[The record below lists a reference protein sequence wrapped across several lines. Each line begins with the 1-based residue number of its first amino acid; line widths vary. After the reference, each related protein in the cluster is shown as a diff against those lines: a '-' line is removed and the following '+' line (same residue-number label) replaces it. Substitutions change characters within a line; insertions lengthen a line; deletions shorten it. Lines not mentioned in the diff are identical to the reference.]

1 MSLLVATMV
10 SALKINNH
18 FTLYSRVPAEAGQ
31 GWTLELADIS
41 QPIPPHYH
49 KFHRHLIVVVEG
61 ELMVVDGSDR
71 PPLLR
76 SGDLACID
84 AGVVHELVPQ
94 GTAQFFLTDLP
105 AFLSDDDRF
114 WDHQPVEV
122 PPWTPPTTETLPRVD
137 PHYFG
142 PKIDAGKYAVY
153 NLISGE
159 ATEQRWSV
167 ALLEIEESP
176 RHFHRIER
184 ELFLVVNGELDI
196 EIDGVHQIL
205 KTGESVAI
213 APGRVHQLKSAG
225 SSPVRLLCFNFPA
238 FNPED
243 MHCVENLSER
253 KDMIMAYVKYYL
265 TDSGI
270 DYFETKWFPEL
281 HAITVKQPGFIS
293 LAYNK
298 RKGDRIDLKLQF
310 ENEERLDAWRAVP
323 IHDKLIKDLD
333 THRSRDYWEAAFT
346 NDADADPSTLEW
358 IERKVHPESYRT

>member
-10 SALKINNH
+10 SVLKINDH

-49 KFHRHLIVVVEG
+49 KFHRHLIVVVGG
-61 ELMVVDGSDR
+61 ELMVVDDSDKPTR
-71 PPLLR
+71 LR

-114 WDHQPVEV
+114 WDQQPVEV
-122 PPWTPPTTETLPRVD
+122 PPWRAPCMESLPQVD

-153 NLISGE
+153 DLISGE
-159 ATEQRWSV
+159 ATEKKWSV
-167 ALLEIEESP
+167 ALLEIEDSP

-196 EIDGVHQIL
+196 EIDGAHQTL
-205 KTGESVAI
+205 ATGESIAI

-225 SSPVRLLCFNFPA
+225 SCPVRLLCFNFPA
-238 FNPED
+238 FDPAD
-243 MHCVENLSER
+243 MHLVSNR
-253 KDMIMAYVKYYL
+253 MITVYVNYYL
-265 TDSGI
+265 TDSGL
-270 DYFETKWFPEL
+270 DYFENRWFPEL
-281 HAITVKQPGFIS
+281 HAITAKQPGFIS
-293 LAYNK
+293 LVYN
-298 RKGDRIDLKLQF
+298 RQEGDRVDLKLQF
-310 ENEERLDAWRAVP
+310 ENEELLDAWRAVP
-323 IHDKLIKDLD
+323 IHDQLIKDLD
-333 THRSRDYWEAAFT
+333 PHRSRDYWEAAFT
-346 NDADADPSTLEW
+346 NDANADPSRLEW
-358 IERKVHPESYRT
+358 VERKVPR